1 MKATWN
7 ALHLQI
13 MLFILNERKRRAAE
27 RKGGGMGEK
36 KRTDKWTKSWG
47 RMRIWRSEGI
57 EGKGKALDFVYPP
70 PPRQMI
76 RVNVGWPDGS

>member
-1 MKATWN
+1 
-7 ALHLQI
+7 
-13 MLFILNERKRRAAE
+13 
-27 RKGGGMGEK
+27 MGEK